1 MYTAKEKEETRKKA
15 AKPLLWLGI
24 ISIIMLFA
32 GLTSGY
38 VVVQGD
44 NFWVS
49 APLPQL
55 FWVSTGVI
63 LLSSA
68 SLIYAIHSIRK
79 NDQQGLKLGLI
90 ITFVLGLAFSA
101 TQYYAWKQMIGTG
114 NFLAGKISDLKGEF
128 GVDYTVKV
136 QGEVLLYNNGHY
148 YGPNDVELKKPLDE
162 KINQAFNVSSGFKYI
177 LSGLHLAHLGGG
189 LIYLLI
195 VLFRAFRQ
203 RYNANYLLDLELGG
217 MYWHFLAI
225 LWIYLFAFLYFI
237 Q

>member
-1 MYTAKEKEETRKKA
+1 MYSTKEKEETRKKV

-49 APLPQL
+49 APLPQM
-55 FWVSTGVI
+55 FWISTGTI

-68 SLIYAIHSIRK
+68 TLIYAKRSALS
-79 NDQQGLKLGLI
+79 NNQSGLKMGLVLTFTLGL
-90 ITFVLGLAFSA
+90 LFSA
-101 TQYYAWKQMIGTG
+101 TQYYSWKEMIGTG
-114 NFLAGKISDLKGEF
+114 NFLAGKISDLKGNF
-128 GVDYTVKV
+128 GIDYSIKV
-136 QGEVLLYNNGHY
+136 QGEDLIFNNGHF
-148 YGPNDVELKKPLDE
+148 YGPQDVQLKKPLDE
-162 KINQAFNVSSGFKYI
+162 KINKAFNVSSGFKYI
-177 LSGLHLAHLGGG
+177 LSGLHLAHLFGG
-189 LIYLLI
+189 LVYLLI
-195 VLFRAFRQ
+195 VLIRSFKA
-203 RYNANYLLDLELGG
+203 RYHPGNLLDLELCG
-217 MYWHFLAI
+217 MYWHFLDI

>member
-1 MYTAKEKEETRKKA
+1 MYTSQEKEETRQKA

-24 ISIIMLFA
+24 ISITMLFA

-55 FWVSTGVI
+55 FWVSSGVI

-68 SLIYAIHSIRK
+68 SFIFALQSIRR
-79 NDQQGLKLGLI
+79 NNQQSFKFGLLL
-90 ITFVLGLAFSA
+90 TLVLGIGFSV
-101 TQYYAWKQMIGTG
+101 TQYYSWKQMIHSG
-114 NFLAGKISDLKGEF
+114 NFLAGKIADLKGEF
-128 GVDYTVKV
+128 GKDYVIKA
-136 QGEVLLYNNGHY
+136 QGETLLYAKGSY
-148 YGPNDVELKKPLDE
+148 YGPNDVELKKPLNE

-177 LSGLHLAHLGGG
+177 LSGLHLAHLFGG
-189 LIYLLI
+189 LIYLII
-195 VLFRAFRQ
+195 VVFRAFGQ
-203 RYNANYLLDLELGG
+203 RYRPDYLLDVELCGI
-217 MYWHFLAI
+217 YWHFLDI
-225 LWIYLFAFLYFI
+225 LWIYLFGFLYFI

>member
-1 MYTAKEKEETRKKA
+1 MYSAIEKEETRKKA

-68 SLIYAIHSIRK
+68 ALMFGLQSIRK
-79 NDQQGLKLGLI
+79 GNQQGLKIGLIVTFILGL
-90 ITFVLGLAFSA
+90 TFSV
-101 TQYYAWKQMIGTG
+101 TQYYSWKQMIQSG
-114 NFLAGKISDLKGEF
+114 NFLAGKISDLKGNF

-136 QGEVLLYNNGHY
+136 QGEELIYNNGHY
-148 YGPNDVELKKPLDE
+148 YGPNDVEMKKPLDE

-177 LSGLHLAHLGGG
+177 LSGLHLAHLAGG

-195 VLFRAFRQ
+195 VLIRAFGL
-203 RYNANYLLDLELGG
+203 RYTPQNTLDLELCS
-217 MYWHFLAI
+217 MYWHFLDI
-225 LWIYLFAFLYFI
+225 LWIYLFAFLFFI